1 MVSKVAMNIDVCCI
15 SISCLSDHIPLSEFG
30 DLTKTAVSKV
40 GTGVADA
47 VQDFTGKE
55 QYEL

>member
-1 MVSKVAMNIDVCCI
+1 MVSKVAMDIDVCVFLVHVSVII
-15 SISCLSDHIPLSEFG
+15 SSEFG